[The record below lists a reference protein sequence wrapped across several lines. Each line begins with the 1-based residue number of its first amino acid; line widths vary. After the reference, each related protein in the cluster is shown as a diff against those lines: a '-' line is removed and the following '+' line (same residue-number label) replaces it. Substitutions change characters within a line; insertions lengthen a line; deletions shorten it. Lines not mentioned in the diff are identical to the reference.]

1 MCFSVIMQLLMHF
14 DLCYLTLI
22 KGYYPSPL
30 ICCGHGISTVNK
42 KAADIFKVGGL
53 FSSFIHHVFSINS
66 SVGVHSKFSGN
77 RVDYLNVL
85 KPPSSTRN
93 RLFFLGTA
101 HSCKR
106 QFYTNMPGINMKIW
120 SKNLTWIPQ
129 YSKGTNTIKICL
141 PLNSNAEVK
150 VNPPDFQ
157 PF

>member
-1 MCFSVIMQLLMHF
+1 MFLCNFLCILIFVISCSTSATAKSSSKITVKLRKNCIYFGNLSWVACEKIFCQNAFLTCNFLLF
-14 DLCYLTLI
+14 GFYPTI

-93 RLFFLGTA
+93 RLFFLGN
-101 HSCKR
+101 
-106 QFYTNMPGINMKIW
+106 YTF
-120 SKNLTWIPQ
+120 L
-129 YSKGTNTIKICL
+129 
-141 PLNSNAEVK
+141 
-150 VNPPDFQ
+150 
-157 PF
+157 